1 MDTFTLEEGK
11 KKVLQGTVHSKKKK
25 PVTLQNM
32 LFLLRVFV
40 RFLVQ
45 ISKNSYFQTTKHIVL
60 FKELICQNEASFSL
74 NQAK

>member
-11 KKVLQGTVHSKKKK
+11 KKVLKGTVHSKITTHCLSHCHT
-25 PVTLQNM
+25 VTLQNM

-45 ISKNSYFQTTKHIVL
+45 ISKNS
-60 FKELICQNEASFSL
+60 
-74 NQAK
+74 